1 MHLTSESL
9 LLMVTV
15 VRCTV
20 RSKIQLASA
29 LDGSRNGLQRV
40 NLGLELVAAPALLLL
55 DEPTSGLDSTA
66 SRLVMAA
73 MQRVKKHGCW
83 TLIIFHGRSV
93 SS

>member
-1 MHLTSESL
+1 M
-9 LLMVTV
+9 
-15 VRCTV
+15 

-29 LDGSRNGLQRV
+29 LDGSCNGLQRV

-73 MQRVKKHGCW
+73 MQRVMKHGC
-83 TLIIFHGRSV
+83 
-93 SS
+93 